1 VRAHRLCKPGDI
13 LSLSVKPKRMKMPLA
28 TFEGSIRVGADKAV
42 IAEEIT
48 LTFGFVDIVEAPAPV
63 AAAAAPATP
72 EPTPAA
78 PLRAAVNA

>member
-1 VRAHRLCKPGDI
+1 
-13 LSLSVKPKRMKMPLA
+13 M
-28 TFEGSIRVGADKAV
+28 GADKAV